1 MGELIIIILVIL
13 FLLWVFVWEPQAKI
27 VREAKEKENAKIRA
41 EKERR
46 QAEELARNAIE
57 IEKLTA
63 EKSDLLKS
71 IRSNVPGFILD
82 ARLEFEREYRAG
94 KSVTSFGQEM
104 SPLVCFGYRVG
115 KTKGRSQVER
125 RLILKHSIAADL
137 DLSLSFFPKEYR
149 NEWGEPLTITRFN
162 RIYQHLLSM
171 ADLRDNR
178 RNFEVAVR
186 HWREDAAWFHQE
198 NATFVNKFKYIK
210 S

>member
-71 IRSNVPGFILD
+71 IRSNVPGFILA

-94 KSVTSFGQEM
+94 KGVTSFGHEM

-115 KTKGRSQVER
+115 KTKGRTQVER

-137 DLSLSFFPKEYR
+137 DLSLAFLPKQYR
-149 NEWGEPLTITRFN
+149 NEWGGPLTITRFN

-178 RNFEVAVR
+178 RNFEVAVQ
-186 HWREDAAWFHQE
+186 HWREDAAWFHKE
-198 NATFVNKFKYIK
+198 HAKLVEKMKHI
-210 S
+210 